1 MSQRFHRFHITA
13 SVIALAATAAG
24 IAPALAQP
32 AGQAA
37 GSIETVTVTGT
48 SIRGTAPV
56 GASVTTVTQADIKAT
71 AATSVTGILSS
82 VPQLMGM
89 GQVDGGT
96 TGQGAQQALIHQ
108 LGQSASTSTLTLID
122 GHRAPTS
129 GTNHSFVDPNMIPIN
144 MLERVEVLADG
155 VSAVYGS
162 DAIAGVVNFITRK
175 RYEGI
180 EVTGDAGFADGKQD
194 FNLGFLAG
202 AAWDTGSA
210 MFAYSFTRQGA
221 LADTARPWT
230 YPDHTGVT
238 PLAKNRSTSNCDP
251 ASLKP
256 AGQGLTFLNASATSA
271 LTNTGVCSDWKYADL
286 IPKTQRNNAM
296 MKLEQNFG
304 DKWTLDAELLY
315 ATRDVLGRRSRG
327 TLSATAFGNPLL
339 PGGAPNP
346 QFNPFFLPPAG
357 LPAATTETINWDSN
371 AMLGPGAYNFSA
383 DQTVYGDVN
392 IEYKMFG
399 DWTVDL
405 LALVGRDDSSV
416 GFSGGLNASVALLAL
431 NGTANGGGSLTQV
444 IPNTNIVFTQNL
456 SSPTVMPLDVWRA
469 AGAGNLTNPLL
480 FKQLTDDAQNS
491 HIASGMSQARLQAQG
506 TLFNM
511 PAGPVKLAI
520 GGEAYRVSMYEY
532 LAQGQGAGPTSNS
545 AVYRQWHFSRD
556 VQSAYLEA
564 NIPLVSREQGVPLVQ
579 ELTLDVSGR
588 LDHYSD
594 FGNTTNPKIAFDWRL
609 YDDLKLRAD
618 WSTSF
623 VAPPEDEIGGDGT
636 WNNTNYTSL
645 TNQNFSLPL
654 VLFPQVAQLG
664 IPGCTAASTGCNI
677 TSLSG
682 IQAVNSNPNQGPSH
696 GRGWTVGF
704 DFTPSWLKGFTWSL
718 TLWNAKFKGG
728 SQGAPFATVT
738 TSKSLSHLMTLYPG
752 CATSAQIKA
761 ITGNLPLVGAV
772 PACVSYIYVQQN
784 DGLLNLD
791 SQGVDTDFEY
801 IMPTDN
807 WGVFSIGDALSKFTR
822 YLQSNGPDGVPF
834 SVLNRSGAH
843 GSIAF
848 QMRANVGW
856 SYQNYGAQLFM
867 NYTGGYQN
875 WNSPDNAVITDP
887 VTLNPAGGGDRV
899 SPNTTFDL
907 HLSYDFEDG
916 YVGNDQ
922 LSLTMHNMF
931 DKRPPYDSSNAGF
944 NAVIASPVGRLIT
957 LGFTSKF

>member
-1 MSQRFHRFHITA
+1 MRQRHHHLHLAA
-13 SVIALAATAAG
+13 SVVALAAASAWISPAQAQQTAA
-24 IAPALAQP
+24 AEP
-32 AGQAA
+32 
-37 GSIETVTVTGT
+37 IEAVTVTGT

-56 GASVTTVTQADIKAT
+56 GSSVTTVTQADIKAT
-71 AATSVTGILSS
+71 GATSVTGVLSS

-175 RYEGI
+175 RFDGVEA
-180 EVTGDAGFADGKQD
+180 TANAGFADGKQD
-194 FNLGFLAG
+194 LNLGVLTG
-202 AAWDTGSA
+202 ASWETGSA
-210 MFAYSFTRQGA
+210 LFAYSFTRQGA

-238 PLAKNRSTSNCDP
+238 PLAKNRATFNCEP

-256 AGQGLTFLNASATSA
+256 AGSSVIFLNASATTGLA
-271 LTNTGVCSDWKYADL
+271 TTNFQCSDWKYADL

-296 MKLEQNFG
+296 MKFEQNFG
-304 DKWTLDAELLY
+304 DSWKVNADLLY

-327 TLSATAFGNPLL
+327 TLSATAFQT
-339 PGGAPNP
+339 GA
-346 QFNPFFLPPAG
+346 QANPFYQNPVG
-357 LPAATTETINWDSN
+357 YTGTATSETIGWDSN
-371 AMLGPGAYNFSA
+371 ALLGPGSYSFSN

-392 IEYKMFG
+392 VEYKMPFG

-405 LALVGRDDSSV
+405 LTLVGRDDSAV
-416 GFSGGLNASVALLAL
+416 GYVGGLNASVATLAL
-431 NGTANGGGSLTQV
+431 NGTTNAGGNLTQV
-444 IPNTNIVFTQNL
+444 VPNTNIVYTQLPLTAANA
-456 SSPTVMPLDVWRA
+456 LDVWDP
-469 AGAGNLTNPLL
+469 AGPTNKTPASLL
-480 FKQLTDDAQNS
+480 AQLRDDSQNS
-491 HIASGMSQARLQAQG
+491 HIVSGMSQARLQAQG

-520 GGEAYRVSMYEY
+520 GGEAYRVSLYEY

-556 VQSAYLEA
+556 VQSGYLEA
-564 NIPLVSREQGVPLVQ
+564 NIPLISPAAGIPLVQ
-579 ELTLDVSGR
+579 SVTMDVSGR
-588 LDHYSD
+588 LDSYND
-594 FGNTTNPKIAFDWRL
+594 FGVTTNPKIAFDWRV

-636 WNNTNYTSL
+636 WNNTNYTS
-645 TNQNFSLPL
+645 TTQNASLPIA
-654 VLFPQVAQLG
+654 LFPTAPQLLVNG
-664 IPGCTAASTGCNI
+664 NGAPIPCTATSCNI
-677 TSLSG
+677 ASLTG

-696 GRGWTVGF
+696 GLGWTVGF
-704 DFTPSWLKGFTWSL
+704 DFTPHWLPGLTWNL
-718 TLWNAKFKGG
+718 TLWNARFKGG

-738 TSKSLSHLMTLYPG
+738 TSASLAHLMTLYPN
-752 CATSAQIKA
+752 CATPAQIKA

-772 PACVSYIYVQQN
+772 PVCTSYIYVQQN

-791 SQGVDTDFEY
+791 AQGVDTNLQY
-801 IMPTDN
+801 VMPTDN
-807 WGVFSIGDALSKFTR
+807 WGVFSIGDAISKFTH
-822 YLQSNGPDGVPF
+822 YVQSNGPDGVPF
-834 SVLNRSGAH
+834 SVLNKSGAH

-848 QMRANVGW
+848 QMRGNLGW
-856 SYQNYGAQLFM
+856 NYKNYGAQMFM

-875 WNSPDNAVITDP
+875 WNSPDNP
-887 VTLNPAGGGDRV
+887 VVLNAALNPAGGGDRV

-907 HLSYDFEDG
+907 NLTYDFMDG
-916 YVGNDQ
+916 YLGNDQ
-922 LSLTMHNMF
+922 LSLTMKNMF
-931 DKRPPYDSSNAGF
+931 DARPPYDSSAAGYNAT
-944 NAVIASPVGRLIT
+944 IASPVGRLVTVGIT
-957 LGFTSKF
+957 TKF

>member
-1 MSQRFHRFHITA
+1 MHHRSRRFYFTA
-13 SVIALAATAAG
+13 ATIALTVSCVQSAAAQT
-24 IAPALAQP
+24 APAQ
-32 AGQAA
+32 
-37 GSIETVTVTGT
+37 SVEEVTVTGT

-56 GASVTTVTQADIKAT
+56 GSSVTTVTQQDIKAT
-71 AATSVTGILSS
+71 GATSVTGILAS

-89 GQVDGGT
+89 GQVDSGT
-96 TGQGAQQALIHQ
+96 TGQNAQQALIHQ

-144 MLERVEVLADG
+144 MVERVEVLADG

-175 RYEGI
+175 RFEGI
-180 EVTGDAGFADGKQD
+180 EATGNAGFADGKQD
-194 FNLGFLAG
+194 LNLGFLAG

-210 MFAYSFTRQGA
+210 LFAYSFTRQGA
-221 LADTARPWT
+221 LANTARPWT
-230 YPDHTGVT
+230 YPDHSAIG
-238 PLAKNRSTSNCDP
+238 PIAKNRASLLCEP
-251 ASLKP
+251 ASLSP
-256 AGQGLTFLNASATSA
+256 AGQALIFLNASAASG
-271 LTNTGVCSDWKYADL
+271 LTNTQNNFLCSDWKYADL

-296 MKLEQNFG
+296 MKFEQNFG
-304 DKWTLDAELLY
+304 DKWKLDGELLY

-327 TLSATAFGNPLL
+327 TLQATAFQT
-339 PGGAPNP
+339 GA
-346 QFNPFFLPPAG
+346 QANPFYQNPVGYAG
-357 LPAATTETINWDSN
+357 AATSQTIRWDSN
-371 AMLGPGAYNFSA
+371 ALLGPGAYNFSN

-405 LALVGRDDSSV
+405 LTLVGRDDSAF
-416 GFSGGLNASVALLAL
+416 GFNGGLNSSAATLAL
-431 NGTANGGGSLTQV
+431 NGTANTGGSLTQV
-444 IPNTNIVFTQNL
+444 IPNTNIVYTQLPLTAANA
-456 SSPTVMPLDVWRA
+456 LDVWNP
-469 AGAGNLTNPLL
+469 AGATNRTSATVI
-480 FKQLTDDAQNS
+480 KGLTDDAQNS
-491 HIASGMSQARLQAQG
+491 HLVSGMSQARLQAQG
-506 TLFNM
+506 TLFQM

-520 GGEAYRVSMYEY
+520 GGEAYRVSLYEF

-564 NIPLVSREQGVPLVQ
+564 NIPLIGREQGIPLVQ
-579 ELTLDVSGR
+579 ALTLDVSGR

-594 FGNTTNPKIAFDWRL
+594 FGNTTNPKIAFDWRV

-636 WNNTNYTSL
+636 WNNTNYTS
-645 TNQNFSLPL
+645 TTQNASLPIA
-654 VLFPQVAQLG
+654 LFPQATLLG
-664 IPGCTAASTGCNI
+664 VPCTATSCNI
-677 TSLSG
+677 ATLNG

-704 DFTPSWLKGFTWSL
+704 DFTPSWLQGFKWSF

-738 TSKSLSHLMTLYPG
+738 TSASLAHLMTLYPS
-752 CATSAQIKA
+752 CATPAQIKA

-772 PACVSYIYVQQN
+772 PPCTSYIYVQQN

-791 SQGVDTDFEY
+791 AQGIDTDFEY

-807 WGVFSIGDALSKFTR
+807 WGVFSIGDAVSKFTR
-822 YLQSNGPDGVPF
+822 YVQSNGPDGVPF

-848 QMRANVGW
+848 QMRGHVGW
-856 SYQNYGAQLFM
+856 NYQNYGAQLFM

-875 WNSPDNAVITDP
+875 WNSPDNAVILNSA
-887 VTLNPAGGGDRV
+887 LNPSGGGDRV

-907 HLSYDFEDG
+907 NLTYDFKDG
-916 YVGNDQ
+916 YIGDDQ
-922 LSLTMHNMF
+922 FSVTIRNLF
-931 DKRPPYDSSNAGF
+931 DKRPPYDSSAAGYNAT
-944 NAVIASPVGRLIT
+944 IASPVGRLVTI
-957 LGFTSKF
+957 GFTTKL

>member
-1 MSQRFHRFHITA
+1 MRQRFHRFHLTV

-32 AGQAA
+32 AGKAA
-37 GSIETVTVTGT
+37 ESIEAVTVTGT

-56 GASVTTVTQADIKAT
+56 GSSVTTVTQADIKAT
-71 AATSVTGILSS
+71 AATSVTGVLSS
-82 VPQLMGM
+82 IPQLMGM

-175 RYEGI
+175 RFEGI
-180 EVTGDAGFADGKQD
+180 EATGNAGFADGKQD
-194 FNLGFLAG
+194 VNLGFLAG

-210 MFAYSFTRQGA
+210 LFAYSYTRQGA
-221 LADTARPWT
+221 LANTSRPFT
-230 YPDHTGVT
+230 YPDHSSIG
-238 PLAKNRSTSNCDP
+238 PLAKNRSSLNCEP
-251 ASLKP
+251 ASLQP
-256 AGQGLTFLNASATSA
+256 AGQSLIFLNASATSG
-271 LTNTGVCSDWKYADL
+271 LTNTQNNFQCSDWKYADL

-296 MKLEQNFG
+296 MKFEQNFG
-304 DKWTLDAELLY
+304 DKWKLDADLLY
-315 ATRDVLGRRSRG
+315 ATRAVQGRRSRG
-327 TLSATAFGNPLL
+327 TLTATAFQT
-339 PGGAPNP
+339 GA
-346 QFNPFFLPPAG
+346 QANPFYTNPVG
-357 LPAATTETINWDSN
+357 YTGAATSETTRWDSN
-371 AMLGPGAYNFSA
+371 ALLGPGAYSFSQ
-383 DQTVYGDVN
+383 DQTAYGSVDL
-392 IEYKMFG
+392 EYKAFG

-416 GFSGGLNASVALLAL
+416 GFNGALNSSVATLAL
-431 NGTANGGGSLTQV
+431 NGTANTGGNLTQV
-444 IPNTNIVFTQNL
+444 IPNTNIVYTQLPLNAGNA
-456 SSPTVMPLDVWRA
+456 LDVWNP
-469 AGAGNLTNPLL
+469 AGATNRTSAAVIAALR
-480 FKQLTDDAQNS
+480 DDAQNS
-491 HIASGMSQARLQAQG
+491 HLVSGMSQARLQAQG
-506 TLFNM
+506 TLFQL

-520 GGEAYRVSMYEY
+520 GAEAYRVSLYEY

-556 VQSAYLEA
+556 VQSAYAEA
-564 NIPLVSREQGVPLVQ
+564 NVPLVSAEAGIPLMQ
-579 ELTLDVSGR
+579 SLTMNVSGR

-594 FGNTTNPKIAFDWRL
+594 FGNTTNPKIAFDWRV
-609 YDDLKLRAD
+609 YDDLKLRTD

-636 WNNTNYTSL
+636 WNNTNYTS
-645 TNQNFSLPL
+645 TTQNASLP
-654 VLFPQVAQLG
+654 VALFPQVTQLN
-664 IPGCTAASTGCNI
+664 IPGCTAASASCTI
-677 TSLSG
+677 ASLNG

-704 DFTPSWLKGFTWSL
+704 DYTPSWLKGFKWSL

-738 TSKSLSHLMTLYPG
+738 TSKSLSRLMTLYPA
-752 CATSAQIKA
+752 CATPAEIKA

-772 PACVSYIYVQQN
+772 PPCTSYIYVQQN

-791 SQGVDTDFEY
+791 AQGIDTDFEY
-801 IMPTDN
+801 VLPTDN
-807 WGVFSIGDALSKFTR
+807 WGVFSIGDAVSKFTR
-822 YLQSNGPDGVPF
+822 YIQSNGPDGVPF

-848 QMRANVGW
+848 QMRGHVGW
-856 SYQNYGAQLFM
+856 NYENYGAQLFM

-875 WNSPDNAVITDP
+875 WNSPDVALVLDP
-887 VTLNPAGGGDRV
+887 TTLNPVSGGDRV
-899 SPNTTFDL
+899 SSNTTFDL
-907 HLSYDFEDG
+907 NLTYDFRDG
-916 YVGNDQ
+916 YVGDDQ
-922 LSLTMHNMF
+922 LSLTFRNMF
-931 DKRPPYDSSNAGF
+931 DTRPPYDSSTAGY
-944 NAVIASPVGRLIT
+944 NAVIASPLGRFIT
-957 LGFTSKF
+957 IGFTTKL

>member
-1 MSQRFHRFHITA
+1 MRHRSHRFEFA
-13 SVIALAATAAG
+13 VSVIALMASSTALMPAQAQSANPDAA
-24 IAPALAQP
+24 PV
-32 AGQAA
+32 
-37 GSIETVTVTGT
+37 EEVTVTGT

-56 GASVTTVTQADIKAT
+56 GSSVTTVTQADIKAT
-71 AATSVTGILSS
+71 GSTSVTGVLAS

-89 GQVDGGT
+89 GQVDSGT

-175 RYEGI
+175 RYDGI
-180 EVTGDAGFADGKQD
+180 EITGNAGFADGKQD
-194 FNLGFLAG
+194 VNLGFLSG
-202 AAWDTGSA
+202 STWDSGSA
-210 MFAYSFTRQGA
+210 LFAYSFTRQGA

-238 PLAKNRSTSNCDP
+238 PLAKNRASLNCEP
-251 ASLKP
+251 ASLQP
-256 AGQGLTFLNASATSA
+256 AGQSLIFLNASATSG
-271 LTNTGVCSDWKYADL
+271 LVNTQSNFLCSDWKYADL
-286 IPKTQRNNAM
+286 IPKTTRNNAM

-304 DKWTLDAELLY
+304 DKWTLDADLLY

-327 TLSATAFGNPLL
+327 TLTATVFQT
-339 PGGAPNP
+339 GA
-346 QFNPFFLPPAG
+346 QANPFYQNPVG
-357 LPAATTETINWDSN
+357 YTGTATSETIRWDSN
-371 AMLGPGAYNFSA
+371 ALLGPGAYNFSN

-392 IEYKMFG
+392 VEYKMFG

-405 LALVGRDDSSV
+405 LALAGRDDSAV
-416 GFSGGLNASVALLAL
+416 GFVGGMNASVATLAL
-431 NGTANGGGSLTQV
+431 NGTTNTGGSLTQV
-444 IPNTNIVFTQNL
+444 VPNTNIIYTQLPLTAANA
-456 SSPTVMPLDVWRA
+456 LDVWDPASSNKTSA
-469 AGAGNLTNPLL
+469 ALI
-480 FKQLTDDAQNS
+480 KSLTDDAQNS
-491 HIASGMSQARLQAQG
+491 HIVSGMSQARLQAQG
-506 TLFNM
+506 TLFSM

-520 GGEAYRVSMYEY
+520 GGEAYRVSLYEY

-564 NIPLVSREQGVPLVQ
+564 NVPLISREQGIPMVQ
-579 ELTLDVSGR
+579 SLTMDVSGR
-588 LDHYSD
+588 LDHYND
-594 FGNTTNPKIAFDWRL
+594 FGNTTNPKIAFDWRV

-636 WNNTNYTSL
+636 WNNTNYTS
-645 TNQNFSLPL
+645 TTQNASLPIA
-654 VLFPQVAQLG
+654 LFPQATLLG
-664 IPGCTAASTGCNI
+664 VPCTATSCNI
-677 TSLSG
+677 ATLNG

-696 GRGWTVGF
+696 GLGWTVGF
-704 DFTPSWLKGFTWSL
+704 DFTPSWLQGFTWSL
-718 TLWNAKFKGG
+718 TLWNARFKGG

-738 TSKSLSHLMTLYPG
+738 TSASLAHLMTLYPS
-752 CATSAQIKA
+752 CATPAQIKA

-772 PACVSYIYVQQN
+772 PPCVSYIYVQQN

-791 SQGVDTDFEY
+791 AQGIDTNFEY
-801 IMPTDN
+801 VMPTDN
-807 WGVFSIGDALSKFTR
+807 WGVFSIGDAVSKFTH
-822 YLQSNGPDGVPF
+822 YVQSNGPDGVPF
-834 SVLNRSGAH
+834 SVLNKSGAH

-848 QMRANVGW
+848 QMRGNVGW
-856 SYQNYGAQLFM
+856 NYQNYGAQLFM

-875 WNSPDNAVITDP
+875 WNSPDNPVILNAA
-887 VTLNPAGGGDRV
+887 LNPSSGGDRV

-907 HLSYDFEDG
+907 NLTYDFRDG
-916 YVGNDQ
+916 YIGDDQ
-922 LSLTMHNMF
+922 FSVTIRNLF
-931 DKRPPYDSSNAGF
+931 DKRPPYDSSAAGYNAT
-944 NAVIASPVGRLIT
+944 IASPVGRMVTIGIT
-957 LGFTSKF
+957 TKL

>member
-1 MSQRFHRFHITA
+1 MRQCFHRFHITA
-13 SVIALAATAAG
+13 SVIALAATAGG

-32 AGQAA
+32 AGRAA
-37 GSIETVTVTGT
+37 EPIESVTVTGT

-56 GASVTTVTQADIKAT
+56 GSSVTTVTQQDIKAT
-71 AATSVTGILSS
+71 GATSVTGILAS

-89 GQVDGGT
+89 GQVDSGT

-144 MLERVEVLADG
+144 MVERVEVLADG

-175 RYEGI
+175 RFEGI
-180 EVTGDAGFADGKQD
+180 EMTGNAGFADGKQD
-194 FNLGFLAG
+194 VNLGFLAG

-210 MFAYSFTRQGA
+210 LFAYSFTRQGA

-238 PLAKNRSTSNCDP
+238 PLAKNRASLNCDA
-251 ASLKP
+251 ASLQP
-256 AGQGLTFLNASATSA
+256 AGQSLIFLNTSATGG
-271 LTNTGVCSDWKYADL
+271 LTNTQNNFLCSDWKYADL
-286 IPKTQRNNAM
+286 IPKTVRNNAM
-296 MKLEQNFG
+296 MKFEQNFG
-304 DKWTLDAELLY
+304 DKWKLDADLLY
-315 ATRDVLGRRSRG
+315 ATRDVRGRRSRG
-327 TLSATAFGNPLL
+327 ILTATAFQT
-339 PGGAPNP
+339 GA
-346 QFNPFFLPPAG
+346 QANPFYTNPAG
-357 LPAATTETINWDSN
+357 YTGTATSQTTRWDSN
-371 AMLGPGAYNFSA
+371 ALLGPGAYSFSN

-405 LALVGRDDSSV
+405 LALTGRDDSAV
-416 GFSGGLNASVALLAL
+416 GFNGVLNASAATLAL
-431 NGTANGGGSLTQV
+431 NGTTNTGGSLTQV
-444 IPNTNIVFTQNL
+444 VPNTNIIYTQFPLTALNA
-456 SSPTVMPLDVWRA
+456 LDVWNPA
-469 AGAGNLTNPLL
+469 ASNRTSAAVIAGLR
-480 FKQLTDDAQNS
+480 DDSQNS
-491 HIASGMSQARLQAQG
+491 HIISGMSQARLQAQG
-506 TLFNM
+506 TLFDM

-520 GGEAYRVSMYEY
+520 GGEANRTSLYEY

-564 NIPLVSREQGVPLVQ
+564 NIPLIGREQGVPLVQ

-594 FGNTTNPKIAFDWRL
+594 FGNTTNPKIAFDWRV

-636 WNNTNYTSL
+636 WNNTNYTS
-645 TNQNFSLPL
+645 TTQNASLP
-654 VLFPQVAQLG
+654 VALFPQVTQLG
-664 IPGCTAASTGCNI
+664 IPGCTATSVSCTIASLN
-677 TSLSG
+677 G

-704 DFTPSWLKGFTWSL
+704 DFTPSWLQGFKWSF

-738 TSKSLSHLMTLYPG
+738 TSASLAHLMTLYPS
-752 CATSAQIKA
+752 CATPAQIKA

-772 PACVSYIYVQQN
+772 PPCTSYIYVQQN

-791 SQGVDTDFEY
+791 AQGIDTDFEY
-801 IMPTDN
+801 ILPTDS
-807 WGVFSIGDALSKFTR
+807 WGTFSIGDAISKFTR
-822 YLQSNGPDGVPF
+822 YVQSNGPDGVPF

-848 QMRANVGW
+848 QMRGHVGW
-856 SYQNYGAQLFM
+856 NYENYGAQLFM

-875 WNSPDNAVITDP
+875 WNSPDNAIILNSA
-887 VTLNPAGGGDRV
+887 LNPSGGGDRV

-907 HLSYDFEDG
+907 NLTYDFRDG
-916 YVGNDQ
+916 YIGDDQ
-922 LSLTMHNMF
+922 FSVTIRNLF
-931 DKRPPYDSSNAGF
+931 DKRPPYDSSAAGYNAT
-944 NAVIASPVGRLIT
+944 IASPVGRLIT
-957 LGFTSKF
+957 LGFITKL

>member
-1 MSQRFHRFHITA
+1 MPLMRGMQMGHRYHRYYATA
-13 SVIALAATAAG
+13 SALAIAASAAWA
-24 IAPALAQP
+24 APALAQGS
-32 AGQAA
+32 AVAA
-37 GSIETVTVTGT
+37 SSVEEVTVTGT

-56 GASVTTVTQADIKAT
+56 GSSVTTVTQADIKAT
-71 AATSVTGILSS
+71 GATSVTGILAS

-175 RYEGI
+175 RFEGV
-180 EVTGDAGFADGKQD
+180 EMTGNAGFADGKQD
-194 FNLGFLAG
+194 LNLGFLTG

-210 MFAYSFTRQGA
+210 LFAYSFTRQGA
-221 LADTARPWT
+221 LANTARPFT
-230 YPDHTGVT
+230 YPDHSAIG
-238 PLAKNRSTSNCDP
+238 PLAKNRSSLNCEP
-251 ASLKP
+251 ASLQP
-256 AGQGLTFLNASATSA
+256 AGQSLIFLNASATSG
-271 LTNTGVCSDWKYADL
+271 LVNTQGNFQCSDWKYADL

-304 DKWTLDAELLY
+304 ENWKVNADLLY
-315 ATRDVLGRRSRG
+315 ATRDVQGRRSRG
-327 TLSATAFGNPLL
+327 TLTATAFGT
-339 PGGAPNP
+339 GA
-346 QFNPFFLPPAG
+346 QANPFYTIPAG
-357 LPAATTETINWDSN
+357 YAGAATSETTRWDSN
-371 AMLGPGAYNFSA
+371 ALLGPGAYSFSN
-383 DQTVYGDVN
+383 DQTVYGDFNV
-392 IEYKMFG
+392 EYKMFG

-405 LALVGRDDSSV
+405 LTLVGRDDSSV
-416 GFSGGLNASVALLAL
+416 GFGGGLNASVANLGL
-431 NGTANGGGSLTQV
+431 NGTTNSGGSLTQV
-444 IPNTNIVFTQNL
+444 VPNTNIIYTQFPLTAANA
-456 SSPTVMPLDVWRA
+456 LDVWNPA
-469 AGAGNLTNPLL
+469 ASNRTSAAVINAL
-480 FKQLTDDAQNS
+480 KDDAQNS
-491 HIASGMSQARLQAQG
+491 HLVSGISQARLQAQG

-511 PAGPVKLAI
+511 PAGPVKVAI
-520 GGEAYRVSMYEY
+520 GGEAYRVSLYEY

-545 AVYRQWHFSRD
+545 AVYRQWHFSRN
-556 VQSAYLEA
+556 VQSAYMEA
-564 NIPLVSREQGVPLVQ
+564 NIPLIGEEQGIPLVQ
-579 ELTLDVSGR
+579 GLTLDVSGR

-594 FGNTTNPKIAFDWRL
+594 FGNTTNPKIAFDWKV

-636 WNNTNYTSL
+636 WNNTNYTS
-645 TNQNFSLPL
+645 TTQNASLPIA
-654 VLFPQVAQLG
+654 LFPQATLLG
-664 IPGCTAASTGCNI
+664 VPCTATSCNI
-677 TSLSG
+677 ATLNG

-704 DFTPSWLKGFTWSL
+704 DFTPSWLRGFKWSF

-738 TSKSLSHLMTLYPG
+738 TSQSLARLMTLYPS
-752 CATSAQIKA
+752 CATPAQIKG

-772 PACVSYIYVQQN
+772 PPCVSYIYVQQN

-791 SQGVDTDFEY
+791 AQGVDTDFEY
-801 IMPTDN
+801 IMPTDD
-807 WGVFSIGDALSKFTR
+807 WGVFSIGDAVSKFTR
-822 YLQSNGPDGVPF
+822 YIQSNGPDGVPF

-848 QMRANVGW
+848 QMRGNLGW
-856 SYQNYGAQLFM
+856 NYKNYGAQLFM

-875 WNSPDNAVITDP
+875 WNSPDNAVILNSA
-887 VTLNPAGGGDRV
+887 LNPSGGGDRV
-899 SPNTTFDL
+899 SPNTTFDM
-907 HLSYDFEDG
+907 HLTYDFEDG

-922 LSLTMHNMF
+922 LSLTMRNMF
-931 DKRPPYDSSNAGF
+931 DTRPPYDSSAAGYNAT
-944 NAVIASPVGRLIT
+944 IASPVGRLIT
-957 LGFTSKF
+957 VGLTSKF

>member
-1 MSQRFHRFHITA
+1 MRSKVRLHLA
-13 SVIALAATAAG
+13 VSVLGIAATGWANPVAAQD
-24 IAPALAQP
+24 AAKQ
-32 AGQAA
+32 QAVEE
-37 GSIETVTVTGT
+37 ITVTGT

-56 GASVTTVTQADIKAT
+56 GSSVTTVTLQDIKAT
-71 AATSVTGILSS
+71 GSTSVTGVMSS

-89 GQVDGGT
+89 GQVDSGT

-175 RYEGI
+175 RFDGI
-180 EVTGDAGFADGKQD
+180 EVTGNAGFADGKQD
-194 FNLGFLAG
+194 VNLGFLAG
-202 AAWDTGSA
+202 AAWDSGSA
-210 MFAYSFTRQGA
+210 LFAYSYTRQGA
-221 LADTARPWT
+221 LANTARPWT

-238 PLAKNRSTSNCDP
+238 PLAKNRASLNCEP
-251 ASLKP
+251 ASLSP
-256 AGQGLTFLNASATSA
+256 SGQSLIFLNASATSG
-271 LTNTGVCSDWKYADL
+271 LTNTQNNFLCSDWKYADL
-286 IPKTQRNNAM
+286 VPKTQRNNAM
-296 MKLEQNFG
+296 MKFEQNFG
-304 DKWTLDAELLY
+304 DKWKLDADLLY

-327 TLSATAFGNPLL
+327 TLTATAFGA
-339 PGGAPNP
+339 GA
-346 QFNPFFLPPAG
+346 QANPFYTNPVGYAG
-357 LPAATTETINWDSN
+357 AATTQTIRWDSN
-371 AMLGPGAYNFSA
+371 ALLGPGAYSFSN

-405 LALVGRDDSSV
+405 LALAGRDDSAV
-416 GFSGGLNASVALLAL
+416 GFNGALNASAATLAL
-431 NGTANGGGSLTQV
+431 NGTTNSGGSQTQV
-444 IPNTNIVFTQNL
+444 VPNTNIIYTQFPL
-456 SSPTVMPLDVWRA
+456 TQATALDVWNPASSTRTSA
-469 AGAGNLTNPLL
+469 AVIAGLR
-480 FKQLTDDAQNS
+480 DDAQNS
-491 HIASGMSQARLQAQG
+491 HIVSGMSQARLQAQG
-506 TLFNM
+506 TLFEL

-520 GGEAYRVSMYEY
+520 GGETYRVSLYEY

-564 NIPLVSREQGVPLVQ
+564 NVPLIGREQGIPLMQ
-579 ELTLDVSGR
+579 ELTMDVSAR

-594 FGNTTNPKIAFDWRL
+594 FGNTTNPKVAFDWRV

-636 WNNTNYTSL
+636 WNNTNYTS
-645 TNQNFSLPL
+645 TTQNASLPIA
-654 VLFPQVAQLG
+654 LFPQATLLG
-664 IPGCTAASTGCNI
+664 VPCTATSCNI
-677 TSLSG
+677 ASLNG

-696 GRGWTVGF
+696 GLGWTVGF
-704 DFTPSWLKGFTWSL
+704 DYTPSWLHGFVWNF
-718 TLWNAKFKGG
+718 TLWNARFKGG

-738 TSKSLSHLMTLYPG
+738 TSASLSHLMTLYPS
-752 CATSAQIKA
+752 CATPAQIKA

-772 PACVSYIYVQQN
+772 PVCTSYIYVQQN

-791 SQGVDTDFEY
+791 AQGIDTNFDY
-801 IMPTDN
+801 VLPTDN
-807 WGVFSIGDALSKFTR
+807 YGTFSIGDAISKFTH
-822 YLQSNGPDGVPF
+822 YVQSNGPDGVPF
-834 SVLNRSGAH
+834 SVLNKSGAH

-848 QMRANVGW
+848 QMRGHLGW
-856 SYQNYGAQLFM
+856 NFENYGAQLFM

-875 WNSPDNAVITDP
+875 WNSPDNPVILNAA
-887 VTLNPAGGGDRV
+887 LNPSGGGDRV

-907 HLSYDFEDG
+907 NLTYDFQDG
-916 YVGNDQ
+916 YLGDDQ
-922 LSLTMHNMF
+922 LSLSMRNMF
-931 DKRPPYDSSNAGF
+931 DKRPPYDSSNAGY
-944 NAVIASPVGRLIT
+944 NAVIASPLGRLIT
-957 LGFTSKF
+957 IGFTSKL